1 METLS
6 LETKYLENW
15 LRDAHAMEKQAEEML
30 EKQAERLVDYPELK
44 ARIEQHLNETR
55 HQSDR
60 LEQAMA
66 GLDIDTSALKDLGG
80 KITAFG
86 QALGGMMMGDEV
98 MKGSIACYAFEHF
111 EIANY
116 KALIQAAESSGHAG
130 VAQVCKEIL
139 QEEIA
144 MADWLADHLEST
156 TTQFLQRADD
166 DGQRAK
172 R

>member
-1 METLS
+1 M
-6 LETKYLENW
+6 ETKYLENW
-15 LRDAHAMEKQAEEML
+15 LRDAHAMEQQAEKML
-30 EKQAERLVDYPELK
+30 KSQAERLVDYPELQ

-66 GLDIDTSALKDLGG
+66 GIDIDTSALKDLGG
-80 KITAFG
+80 KLTAFG
-86 QALGGMMMGDEV
+86 QAMGGMMAGDEV

-116 KALIQAAESSGHAG
+116 KALIQAAESAGQTG
-130 VAQVCKEIL
+130 VAQVCREIL
-139 QEEIA
+139 KEEEA
-144 MADWLADHLEST
+144 MAAWLSDHLEST
-156 TTQFLQRADD
+156 TTQFLHRADD
-166 DGQRAK
+166 DNLRAK

>member
-1 METLS
+1 M
-6 LETKYLENW
+6 ETKYLENW
-15 LRDAHAMEKQAEEML
+15 LRDAHAMEQQAEKML
-30 EKQAERLVDYPELK
+30 KSQAERLVDYPELQ

-66 GLDIDTSALKDLGG
+66 GIDIDTSALKDLGG
-80 KITAFG
+80 KLTAFG
-86 QALGGMMMGDEV
+86 QAMGGMMAGDEV

-116 KALIQAAESSGHAG
+116 KALIQAAESAGQTG
-130 VAQVCKEIL
+130 VAQVCREIL
-139 QEEIA
+139 KEEEA
-144 MADWLADHLEST
+144 MAAWLSDHLEST

-166 DGQRAK
+166 DNQRAK